1 MHESYTVKSL
11 PWKID
16 FLNHA
21 SVIIHTHGM
30 KLLTDPW
37 YWGTC
42 FDDGWGLRYRNDSAL
57 EQAAACTHL
66 WISHVH
72 GDHLHIPTLKALLEK
87 NPSIICYGNR
97 SLTFQIDTILKSVG
111 FHNVVPFFERTPL
124 HVTDDVTIERIPT
137 TGIDNMLLLRTPH
150 GVLLN
155 YNDCVLPMRS
165 RTMLARKIG
174 PIDVFLSNF
183 NHAGKLLQ
191 SPFPAPA
198 ELKERL
204 KASYYSSV
212 TAFNPKWALPI
223 ASHHYYRAKETQEQN
238 QAMLT
243 VADLAD
249 LDSRIIPLHVGQSV
263 EFDMQFDAYKH
274 ATVANYCEQPLE
286 VKQRERSV
294 PIQEL
299 LTAAQ
304 KYREKIQN
312 SYPIVYR
319 FLPPLLIFVE
329 DLKTYIQL
337 HLKKGASIMHS
348 GDTAHMT
355 AHSEALFSWFSKPYG
370 TDLFVVGA
378 HFKISNANTLPLFW
392 QVLLGFLVD
401 NKLDVRS
408 VLTMLL
414 HVKGL
419 QFLLNRREEIIG
431 VLLTRKVG
439 AGFHSKT

>member
-1 MHESYTVKSL
+1 VKSSQ
-11 PWKID
+11 WKID
-16 FLNHA
+16 FVNHA
-21 SVIIHTHGM
+21 SVIIHTHDI

-42 FDDGWGLRYRNDSAL
+42 FDDGWGLRYLNEFAL

-87 NPSIICYGNR
+87 NPAIVCYGNR
-97 SLTFQIDTILKSVG
+97 SLNFQIDNILKKLG
-111 FHNVVPFFERTPL
+111 FKNVVPFFERTPL
-124 HVTDDVTIERIPT
+124 QVTADVTIERIPT
-137 TGIDNMLLLRTPH
+137 TGIDNMLVLRTRD

-155 YNDCVLPMRS
+155 YNDCVLPMLS
-165 RTMLARKIG
+165 RKMLARKIG
-174 PIDVFLSNF
+174 PIDVFMSNF

-198 ELKERL
+198 ELKNRL
-204 KASYYSSV
+204 KVSYYNSV
-212 TAFNPKWALPI
+212 AAFNPKWAIPI

-238 QAMLT
+238 YAMLT
-243 VADLAD
+243 ADDLAD
-249 LDSRIIPLHVGQSV
+249 LDSRIVPLHVGQSI
-263 EFDMQFDAYKH
+263 EFDMQFDSYKNS
-274 ATVANYCEQPLE
+274 TTTNCYEQPLE
-286 VKQRERSV
+286 VKNRGRSV

-304 KYREKIQN
+304 KYREKIKN
-312 SYPIVYR
+312 SYPILYR
-319 FLPPLLIFVE
+319 FIPPLLLLVE
-329 DLKTYIQL
+329 DLRTFIQL
-337 HLKKGASIMHS
+337 DLKKGASIMHN

-355 AHSEALFSWFSKPYG
+355 AHSEALFNWFSKPYG

-378 HFKISNANTLPLFW
+378 HFKISHANTLPLFW
-392 QVLLGFLVD
+392 HVLFGFLVD

-408 VLTMLL
+408 VLKMLFHL
-414 HVKGL
+414 KGL
-419 QFLLNRREEIIG
+419 QFLFNRREEIIG

-439 AGFHSKT
+439 ADFHRKKRRL